1 MQLDIYFVTII
12 ALIVNSINNATYC
25 VSPGQNVLPWECI
38 AKMLR
43 TLSWLVFPELWCRC
57 PAKEGKMFIFM
68 RAIFVVNKRLNLLT
82 VNVLGL
88 SFGISGNKLNQKT
101 IIAQHVLSLSTPRVY
116 LYNSREVLNYKL
128 MD

>member
-1 MQLDIYFVTII
+1 
-12 ALIVNSINNATYC
+12 
-25 VSPGQNVLPWECI
+25 
-38 AKMLR
+38 
-43 TLSWLVFPELWCRC
+43 
-57 PAKEGKMFIFM
+57 MFIFM